1 MPISRGTRGFTLI
14 EAMVVVVIIG
24 VLATLAIVAYQK
36 WIRTARVGEAQD
48 MVAHIRSA
56 EESYRAENGN
66 YLNVSKGLAATGVP
80 GTGIL
85 YPAPSGVP
93 GAFVTQWGGPC
104 TVCSNPNAW
113 EWLTI
118 SPPNPVWYGYA
129 VVAGPS
135 TAPPNYTIVVNGN
148 PPTSLA
154 SMNGVPWYIVQAMGD
169 TNGDNVFCTVYGF
182 SNTNQIMIDNYGE

>member
-1 MPISRGTRGFTLI
+1 MSTSRGARGFTLI

-24 VLATLAIVAYQK
+24 ILATLAIVAYQK

-48 MVAHIRSA
+48 MVAHIRAA

-66 YLNVSKGLAATGVP
+66 YLNVSKGLALTGVP

-85 YPAPSGVP
+85 YPAAVP
-93 GAFVTQWGGPC
+93 GAFKTEWGGPC
-104 TVCSNPNAW
+104 SVCTNPNAW

-118 SPPNPVWYGYA
+118 NPPNPVWYGYA

-135 TAPPNYTIVVNGN
+135 TSAPNYTIVVNGN
-148 PPTSLA
+148 PATSLA
-154 SMNGVPWYIVQAMGD
+154 SMSGQPWYIVQAMGD